1 VLHLKARQTSATQ
14 SGFDKTVRDPRE
26 YESPLCA
33 EVGGEY
39 WYPEDLSG
47 NGKYEGVNLAKTI
60 CGNCR
65 HRTECAEWGINKERY
80 GMWGGLTAHQRKLI
94 RRKLGIVLPP
104 EEREDKS
111 A

>member
-1 VLHLKARQTSATQ
+1 VLHLKAHQTSATQ

-94 RRKLGIVLPP
+94 RRRLGIVLPP

>member
-1 VLHLKARQTSATQ
+1 VRQTSATQ
-14 SGFDKTVRDPRE
+14 SGFDNYVRDPRE

-33 EVGGEY
+33 EVDGEY
-39 WYPEDLSG
+39 WFPEDISG
-47 NGKYEGVNLAKTI
+47 NGKYEGVNLAKRI

-80 GMWGGLTAHQRKLI
+80 GMWGGLTSNQRRII
-94 RRKLGIVLPP
+94 RRQRGIVLPK
-104 EEREDKS
+104 EEREERG